1 MTYRPPALEKLLYW
15 GPKWAIFGKVYAVL
29 AVIGI
34 LGLALQLGTEEVCQ
48 GVDIATGEPSCRT
61 ELDTGIFFAILT
73 AGILLLGATA
83 IPLFALAILAEAL
96 AARFPPDK
104 TG

>member
-1 MTYRPPALEKLLYW
+1 
-15 GPKWAIFGKVYAVL
+15 
-29 AVIGI
+29 
-34 LGLALQLGTEEVCQ
+34 
-48 GVDIATGEPSCRT
+48 
-61 ELDTGIFFAILT
+61 LDTGIFFAILT